1 MSRSNPRFLR
11 STLAAAALLAAAGCS
26 QQLMPTPNLY
36 AGSKN
41 NPFAD
46 VPPALQHS
54 DIDVLFVTDRAETK
68 DKNGKPD
75 FGYDRSRSLAF
86 GSYIVGVGENVSWE
100 DLVRESR
107 TQSRKTSLPL
117 SRKEIRVVGQLPAT
131 PALVVTPEGKLVDD
145 PAAAEQKSKLR
156 DQFCAEIS
164 RRLAE
169 NPSQKE
175 AFVFI
180 HGFNNTIDDSAF
192 TIAEIW
198 HFMGRK
204 GIPIAYTWPA
214 GRGYAYDRESG
225 EFTIFHLKQF
235 LRGLASC
242 PGIEKINIVAHS
254 RGTDVATT
262 ALRELAIEYRNAGK
276 DPQQELKLGN
286 LVLCA
291 ADLDIDV
298 VSQRIVAEKLPA
310 VPERLTIYV
319 SETDKALGAAG
330 WLFDSTD
337 RLGRMRFSEI
347 RPEQRKNLAGMGKQL
362 QIIDA
367 QISADGIGHAYFHSN
382 PAVSSDLILIL
393 RDNKQPGAENG
404 RPLRHP
410 DDGFW
415 EIRDDYLRA
424 SAP

>member
-1 MSRSNPRFLR
+1 MSENKLIACLM
-11 STLAAAALLAAAGCS
+11 TAAAAALLTAGCS

-36 AGSKN
+36 AGSKS

-46 VPPALQHS
+46 VPPALQKS
-54 DIDVLFVTDRAETK
+54 DVDVLFVTDRLETT
-68 DKNGKPD
+68 DKNGNPD
-75 FGYDRSRSLAF
+75 FGYDRSRSLTF
-86 GSYIVGVGENVSWE
+86 GSYIVGIGENVSWE

-117 SRKEIRVVGQLPAT
+117 SRKDIRVVGRLPET
-131 PALVVTPEGKLVDD
+131 PALVVNAEGMLIDD
-145 PAAAEQKSKLR
+145 PAIADQNRKLR
-156 DQFCAEIS
+156 DDFCAEIS

-169 NPSQKE
+169 NPTQKE
-175 AFVFI
+175 AFIFI
-180 HGFNNTIDDSAF
+180 HGFNNTMDDAAF
-192 TIAEIW
+192 TIAEVW
-198 HFMGRK
+198 HFAGRR

-214 GRGYAYDRESG
+214 GKGYAYDRESG

-235 LRGLASC
+235 LRGLAFC
-242 PGIEKINIVAHS
+242 PGLERINIIAHS

-262 ALRELAIEYRNAGK
+262 ALRELAIEYNSAGK
-276 DPQQELKLGN
+276 NPQKELKLGN

-298 VSQRIVAEKLPA
+298 VSQRLVAEKIPV

-319 SETDKALGAAG
+319 SETDKALGAAD
-330 WLFDSTD
+330 WLFDSRE
-337 RLGRMRFSEI
+337 RLGRIRFAEI
-347 RPEQRKNLAGMGKQL
+347 KAAQQKNLVDLANRL

-367 QISADGIGHAYFHSN
+367 KVSSDGIGHAYFHTN

-410 DDGFW
+410 PNGFW
-415 EIRDDYLRA
+415 EITDDYLR
-424 SAP
+424 PGTH

>member
-1 MSRSNPRFLR
+1 MSENRWGTRL
-11 STLAAAALLAAAGCS
+11 TIVAVGILCAGCS

-36 AGSKN
+36 ANSKT

-46 VPPALQHS
+46 VPPALQKS
-54 DIDVLFVTDRAETK
+54 DVDVLIVTDRLETK

-75 FGYDRSRSLAF
+75 FGYDRSRSLCF
-86 GSYIVGVGENVSWE
+86 GSYVVGIGEAVSWD

-117 SRKEIRVVGQLPAT
+117 SRKDIHVVGHLPET
-131 PALVVTPEGKLVDD
+131 PALIVSADGKLIDD
-145 PAAAEQKSKLR
+145 PAANDVKAKAR
-156 DQFCAEIS
+156 DEFCAEIT
-164 RRLAE
+164 RRLTE

-180 HGFNNTIDDSAF
+180 HGFNNTIDDAAF

-198 HFMGRK
+198 HFTGRR

-214 GRGYAYDRESG
+214 GKGYAYDRESG

-242 PGIEKINIVAHS
+242 PGLEKINIIAHS

-262 ALRELAIEYRNAGK
+262 ALRELAIEYSNAGK
-276 DPQQELKLGN
+276 DPQKELKLGN

-298 VSQRIVAEKLPA
+298 VSQRIVAEKLPV

-330 WLFDSTD
+330 WLFDSRD
-337 RLGRMRFSEI
+337 RLGRMRYSEI
-347 RPEQRKNLAGMGKQL
+347 KAAQQKNLAGLANRL

-367 QISADGIGHAYFHSN
+367 QVSSDGIGHAYFHTN

-410 DDGFW
+410 PDGFW
-415 EIRDDYLRA
+415 EITDDYLRTGTQ
-424 SAP
+424 

>member
-1 MSRSNPRFLR
+1 MQKTNAIRS
-11 STLAAAALLAAAGCS
+11 AAIIFPLGLLLAGCS

-36 AGSKN
+36 AGGKA

-54 DIDVLFVTDRAETK
+54 DVDVLLVTDRAETK

-75 FGYDRSRSLAF
+75 FGDDRSRSLTF
-86 GSYIVGVGENVSWE
+86 GSYVVAIGDNISWE
-100 DLVRESR
+100 ELVRESL

-117 SRKEIRVVGQLPAT
+117 SRKEIRVVGQLPET
-131 PALVVTPEGKLVDD
+131 PALIVTPDGKLVDD
-145 PAAAEQKSKLR
+145 PAATEKKIKLKNE
-156 DQFCAEIS
+156 FCAEIS

-175 AFVFI
+175 AFIFI
-180 HGFNNTIDDSAF
+180 HGFNNTIDDAAF
-192 TIAEIW
+192 TIAELW

-242 PGIEKINIVAHS
+242 PDIEKINIVAHS

-262 ALRELAIEYRNAGK
+262 ALRELTIEYENAGK
-276 DPQQELKLGN
+276 DPQKELKLGN
-286 LVLCA
+286 LVLAA

-298 VSQRIVAEKLPA
+298 VSQRIVAEKLPV

-319 SETDKALGAAG
+319 SKSDKALGAAD
-330 WLFDSTD
+330 WLFDSRE
-337 RLGRMRFSEI
+337 RLGRIRLSEI
-347 RPEQRKNLAGMGKQL
+347 KPAQRKVLADLSNRL

-367 QISADGIGHAYFHSN
+367 NISSGGIGHAYFHNN

-393 RDNKQPGAENG
+393 RDDRQPGSENG
-404 RPLRHP
+404 RPLAHP
-410 DDGFW
+410 ADGFW
-415 EIRDDYLRA
+415 EVRDDYLL
-424 SAP
+424 SKGS